1 MSVTYHALAPIFP
14 QKSNTA
20 SFSPKGKLLITEA
33 QCLPRSC
40 LSYPIA
46 ADRVVEEVYPMEP
59 RGVAQKCTRAAVEA
73 EAPGYCAAKE

>member
-1 MSVTYHALAPIFP
+1 MSVTYHALAPVFR

-20 SFSPKGKLLITEA
+20 SFSPKGKLLSTEA

-40 LSYPIA
+40 LSDPIA
-46 ADRVVEEVYPMEP
+46 ADKVVVEVYRVELQ
-59 RGVAQKCTRAAVEA
+59 GVGQKCTRAAVEA